1 MLQSQ
6 EDSKLINLISR
17 IYRDVADAYKQ
28 GRKYDVRDYLEV
40 NDIEGAK
47 PT

>member
-1 MLQSQ
+1 L
-6 EDSKLINLISR
+6 NISD
-17 IYRDVADAYKQ
+17 IQGAQPDAYKI
-28 GRKYDVRDYLEV
+28 GRKIDGRDYLEV